1 MNTAKA
7 LIQNLVQSQP
17 EDATY
22 DEIVREL
29 AFDRMVQRGLEDA
42 RKRRVVGNEECCTAS
57 KHGRTEVDVNYTG
70 HKLHGTG
77 HGIAD
82 DPQACATV

>member
-22 DEIVREL
+22 DEIVRER

-42 RKRRVVGNEECCTAS
+42 RKRRVVSNE
-57 KHGRTEVDVNYTG
+57 DM
-70 HKLHGTG
+70 LHRIKTWSN
-77 HGIAD
+77 
-82 DPQACATV
+82 

>member
-1 MNTAKA
+1 MNTAKEM
-7 LIQNLVQSQP
+7 IQNLVQLQP

-42 RKRRVVGNEECCTAS
+42 RKSQVIDNAQM
-57 KHGRTEVDVNYTG
+57 
-70 HKLHGTG
+70 LHRIKTWSN
-77 HGIAD
+77 
-82 DPQACATV
+82 

>member
-1 MNTAKA
+1 MNTAKE

-29 AFDRMVQRGLEDA
+29 AFDRMVLRGLEDA
-42 RKRRVVGNEECCTAS
+42 RKRHVVGNE
-57 KHGRTEVDVNYTG
+57 DM
-70 HKLHGTG
+70 LHRIKTWSN
-77 HGIAD
+77 
-82 DPQACATV
+82 

>member
-1 MNTAKA
+1 MNTAKE

-29 AFDRMVQRGLEDA
+29 ALDRMVQRGLEDA
-42 RKRRVVGNEECCTAS
+42 RKRRVVSNE
-57 KHGRTEVDVNYTG
+57 DM
-70 HKLHGTG
+70 LHRIKTWSN
-77 HGIAD
+77 
-82 DPQACATV
+82 

>member
-29 AFDRMVQRGLEDA
+29 EFDRMVQRGLEDA
-42 RKRRVVGNEECCTAS
+42 RKRRVVSNE
-57 KHGRTEVDVNYTG
+57 DM
-70 HKLHGTG
+70 LHRIKTWSN
-77 HGIAD
+77 
-82 DPQACATV
+82 

>member
-29 AFDRMVQRGLEDA
+29 AFDRMVERGLEDA
-42 RKRRVVGNEECCTAS
+42 RKRRVVSNE
-57 KHGRTEVDVNYTG
+57 DM
-70 HKLHGTG
+70 LHRIKTWSN
-77 HGIAD
+77 
-82 DPQACATV
+82 

>member
-1 MNTAKA
+1 MNTAKE

-42 RKRRVVGNEECCTAS
+42 RKRRVVSNE
-57 KHGRTEVDVNYTG
+57 DM
-70 HKLHGTG
+70 LHRIKTWSN
-77 HGIAD
+77 
-82 DPQACATV
+82 

>member
-1 MNTAKA
+1 MNTAKE
-7 LIQNLVQSQP
+7 LIQNLMQSQS

-42 RKRRVVGNEECCTAS
+42 RKRRVVGNE
-57 KHGRTEVDVNYTG
+57 DM
-70 HKLHGTG
+70 LHRIKTWSN
-77 HGIAD
+77 
-82 DPQACATV
+82 

>member
-1 MNTAKA
+1 MNTAKE

-42 RKRRVVGNEECCTAS
+42 RKRRVVDNE
-57 KHGRTEVDVNYTG
+57 DM
-70 HKLHGTG
+70 LHRIKTWSN
-77 HGIAD
+77 
-82 DPQACATV
+82 

>member
-1 MNTAKA
+1 MNTAKE

-29 AFDRMVQRGLEDA
+29 AFDRMVERGLEDA
-42 RKRRVVGNEECCTAS
+42 RKRRVVSNE
-57 KHGRTEVDVNYTG
+57 DM
-70 HKLHGTG
+70 LHRIKTWSN
-77 HGIAD
+77 
-82 DPQACATV
+82 